1 MDMKSA
7 TVAVVGRPSAGK
19 STLVNTICE
28 MKVSITAKTPQTTRN
43 AIKGIYTDQR
53 GQLIF
58 IDTPGYHLGTQ
69 TLNLRLQE
77 TALKSLGESDLV
89 LYLIDA
95 KRSAKKE
102 ELALVLTLAKVRV
115 PVIVLINKADILTD
129 EEKEEAK
136 LFVTEHLPNAPV
148 LVGSA
153 KNDEGIDEVLIEL
166 FAVAPEGPLLYDED
180 AYTDQELEFRIAELI
195 REKAIA
201 LVTEELPHAIYVE
214 VADIEYKEE
223 TNTVWV
229 RAFIIVERDSQ
240 KGIVIG
246 KGGANMTTIRKAVEP
261 EIRSI
266 FPKRKLRLDLKVKAN
281 PRWRTK
287 SHILDSLLK

>member
-1 MDMKSA
+1 MKSA

-58 IDTPGYHLGTQ
+58 IDTPGYHLGTRV
-69 TLNLRLQE
+69 LNLRLQE
-77 TALKSLGESDLV
+77 TAVKSLSESDLV
-89 LYLIDA
+89 LYLIDG
-95 KRSAKKE
+95 KRSAKEE
-102 ELALVLTLAKVRV
+102 ELSLARTLAKLKT
-115 PVIVLINKADILTD
+115 PVICLINKADILT
-129 EEKEEAK
+129 EEEIEEAK
-136 LFVTEHLPNAPV
+136 GFLKEQLPSSPI
-148 LVGSA
+148 LIGSA

-166 FAVAPEGPLLYDED
+166 FKVAPEGPLLYDEN

-201 LVTEELPHAIYVE
+201 LVTEELPHAIYVD

-223 TNTVWV
+223 TNTIWI
-229 RAFIIVERDSQ
+229 RAFIVVERESQ

-246 KGGANMTTIRKAVEP
+246 KGGENMTKIRKAVEP

-287 SHILDSLLK
+287 PHILDNLLR